1 MFGANEYMRMKSQH
15 SILLV
20 LTGLSLCSSINIAY
34 AEDVRPQRFTLVI
47 HMTPAICAMDP
58 SKRNLRQCQEGFS
71 LTIASLQPELPPH
84 SNDEDCYSN
93 TSPSLNP
100 LQSRVVERVMPD
112 EQLRKDDWRKNGGC
126 TGMSASTYFRTI
138 ANYAGRLR
146 VPPEFN
152 SAGEVSMQ
160 RAALIRQLKI
170 LNPSLSSDGIQLRC
184 VYSPKLDAAVLTEM
198 RVCYN
203 PRGQYVSCPPTVR
216 SNCPANFVVQGA
228 P

>member
-1 MFGANEYMRMKSQH
+1 MKRQH
-15 SILLV
+15 RILL
-20 LTGLSLCSSINIAY
+20 LLSGLSVCGSANIAY
-34 AEDVRPQRFTLVI
+34 ADDVRPQRFTLVI
-47 HMTPAICAMDP
+47 HMSPAMCALDE

-71 LTIASLQPELPPH
+71 LTIASLQPEIPAH
-84 SNDEDCYSN
+84 SNEDCNVNS
-93 TSPSLNP
+93 TPSLNP

-112 EQLRKDDWRKNGGC
+112 EQLRREDWQRHGGC

-160 RAALIRQLKI
+160 RAGLIRQLQS
-170 LNPSLSSDGIQLRC
+170 LNAGLPADGIQLRC
-184 VYSPKLDAAVLTEM
+184 VQNPRLNAAVLTEM

-203 PRGQYVSCPPTVR
+203 PRGQYVSCPSTVR
-216 SNCPANFVVQGA
+216 SNCPTNFVVQGA